1 MGEALNIVLNVI
13 GGLGIFLYGMENMA
27 TAMQKVAGDKL
38 KNVIAIVTKN
48 RFLGVIV
55 GIIMTILVQSSS
67 VTTVMV
73 IGFVNASLMNLTQ
86 ALGVILGANIGT
98 TVTGWLLIMKIGKYG
113 LPIAGLGAILGMFS
127 KSEKAK
133 EKAKL
138 VMGIGMIFFGME
150 LMKNGF
156 APLQAMPEFIEIFK
170 SFHVTSVGSAFMVAI
185 IGALLTAVVQAS
197 AATLG
202 ITIMLASQ
210 GLIDAQTGVAIVM
223 GLNVGTT
230 ITAFLASFGAKANA
244 KRAAYAHTII
254 NVVGLLWVLPV
265 YALYTNMIGHI
276 VDPAVSI
283 SGFLAAA
290 HTVFNVTNAII
301 FIFLLKP
308 LANFLEKI
316 IPNDDVSIKKYT
328 HLDIRMLE
336 TPTIAIEQT
345 KEEIISIALDINSAL
360 DSVRNVIE
368 NDLSTN
374 SDEIR
379 HVFEVETKI
388 DMVQGEIATINSELL
403 GLDLEHHQIMT
414 TRKNIAIC
422 DQYESLSDYLER
434 IIKIYSRLKNND
446 LLLSE
451 RKKGDIFMLHSE
463 VEEFFKMV
471 TTAYETGNF
480 NITKESIKKASK
492 ITTLYRQARKSH
504 LDRMAEQRQDP
515 MLGTGHMDI
524 LNHYR
529 RLSDHILTVVEIMN
543 V

>member
-1 MGEALNIVLNVI
+1 MGEGISILLNVL

-27 TAMQKVAGDKL
+27 SAMQKVAGEKL
-38 KNVIAIVTKN
+38 KNIIAIVTKN

-55 GIIMTILVQSSS
+55 GIVITLLVQSSS

-98 TVTGWLLIMKIGKYG
+98 TAVGWLLILKIGKYG
-113 LPIAGLGAILGMFS
+113 LPIAGIGAILGMFS
-127 KSEKAK
+127 KNEKGK

-138 VMGIGMIFFGME
+138 MMGIGLIFFGME

-156 APLQAMPEFIEIFK
+156 EPLRAMPGFIEMFQK
-170 SFHVTSVGSAFMVAI
+170 FHVTSVGSAFLVAI
-185 IGALLTAVVQAS
+185 VGALLTAVVQAS

-254 NVVGLLWVLPV
+254 NVVGLMWVLPI
-265 YALYTNMIGHI
+265 YGLYTNMIAHI
-276 VDPAVSI
+276 VDPSVNI

-290 HTVFNVTNAII
+290 HTIFNVTNAII
-301 FIFLLKP
+301 FIFLLTP
-308 LANFLEKI
+308 LANFLNKI
-316 IPNDDVSIKKYT
+316 IPDDDEKIQKYT
-328 HLDIRMLE
+328 HLDMRMIE
-336 TPTIAIEQT
+336 TPTLAIEQT
-345 KEEIISIALDINSAL
+345 KEELISIADDIDISLSN
-360 DSVRNVIE
+360 VKKVIE
-368 NDLSTN
+368 KDLSPD
-374 SDEIR
+374 SEEVMK
-379 HVFEVETKI
+379 VFEIENKI
-388 DMVQGEIATINSELL
+388 DLVQGEIATINSELL
-403 GLDLEHHQIMT
+403 SLDLEHHQIIT

-422 DQYESLSDYLER
+422 DQYESLTDYLER
-434 IIKIYSRLKNND
+434 IMKIYSRLKNND
-446 LLLSE
+446 LALSP
-451 RKKGDIFMLHSE
+451 RKKKDIFTLHNE
-463 VEEFFKMV
+463 VVEFFDMV
-471 TTAYETGNF
+471 KTAYKTGNVD
-480 NITKESIKKASK
+480 ITKEAVKKASK
-492 ITTLYRQARKSH
+492 ITTLYREARKSH
-504 LDRMAEQRQDP
+504 LDRMAEKNQNP

-543 V
+543 I